1 MFKRTYSTLLLIHSS
16 LSLNSCIAL
25 CHFRE
30 NESDCSIVQNLTLNG
45 QNANDIPRG
54 ECLAMRGA
62 LVAIGTRSGAVYIYH
77 IDGKW
82 KNQVKG
88 SQYLYN

>member
-1 MFKRTYSTLLLIHSS
+1 M
-16 LSLNSCIAL
+16 
-25 CHFRE
+25 
-30 NESDCSIVQNLTLNG
+30 QNVTLNG
-45 QNANDIPRG
+45 HNASNMPRG

-88 SQYLYN
+88 CNILCNKLKYMLLLSFKVNSLVV